1 MCRCQ
6 KYGKNAILL
15 PVDNYE
21 ELYDIA
27 EGNFGLVTY
36 AQAKA
41 IGISIRELDRWVK
54 CGRLEKPTRG
64 VYRVARFPSSEKDPY
79 AVATEAIGLEAY
91 LYGESVL
98 QLLNLVP
105 TNPTWMYVASPKR
118 VRKRHGESLVVLRG
132 ATDCKP
138 VNYDGIRCQPLKDA
152 IRSCRATVRPDRRI
166 RAVQEGLRQG
176 YLGKRDSQELIR
188 EIKNEASAKC
198 RVS

>member
-1 MCRCQ
+1 MES
-6 KYGKNAILL
+6 
-15 PVDNYE
+15 YE
-21 ELYDIA
+21 ELYDLA
-27 EGNFGLVTY
+27 EGNFGLITY
-36 AQAKA
+36 TQARA

-64 VYRVARFPSSEKDPY
+64 VYRVSRFPSSEKDPY
-79 AVATEAIGLEAY
+79 AVATEAIGPEAY

-132 ATDCKP
+132 ASDCKP
-138 VNYDGIRCQPLKDA
+138 INYDGIRCQPLKDA

-166 RAVQEGLRQG
+166 RAAQEGLRQG
-176 YLGKRDSQELIR
+176 YLMKRDSQELIR
-188 EIKNEASAKC
+188 EIKNETSSKC
-198 RVS
+198 RVP

>member
-1 MCRCQ
+1 M
-6 KYGKNAILL
+6 
-15 PVDNYE
+15 DNYE

-41 IGISIRELDRWVK
+41 SGISIRELDRWVK

-64 VYRVARFPSSEKDPY
+64 VYRVVRFPSSEKDPY
-79 AVATEAIGLEAY
+79 AVATETIGPDAY

-118 VRKRHGESLVVLRG
+118 VRKRHGEGLVVLRG
-132 ATDCKP
+132 TSDCKP
-138 VNYDGIRCQPLKDA
+138 VSYDGIRCQPLKEA
-152 IRSCRATVRPDRRI
+152 IRSCRTTVRPDRRI

-176 YLGKRDSQELIR
+176 YLLKRDSQELIR
-188 EIKNEASAKC
+188 EIKNETSAKC